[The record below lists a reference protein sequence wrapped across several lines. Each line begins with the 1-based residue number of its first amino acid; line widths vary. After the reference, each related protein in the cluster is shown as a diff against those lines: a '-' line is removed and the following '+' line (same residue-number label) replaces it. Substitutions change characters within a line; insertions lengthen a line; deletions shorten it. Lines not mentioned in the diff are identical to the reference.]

1 MIDIEKRLRRTF
13 SSMAANES
21 LADGLTEDA
30 ASNMLKWGETIAKQ
44 FVLKTSTM
52 EDDMADEFLA
62 PYSSA
67 LRKMMRALG
76 HWVVETDQE
85 VRLEWWNRIEQNG
98 KTLYGDR
105 FVLPALTG
113 SLVAFSLG
121 DILLACGAGWLLWS
135 LGGQKIG
142 RSENEPSSFKP
153 QWSISSQRSQPG
165 SQPVALGSRHQPA
178 LPPAAAVEPG

>member
-1 MIDIEKRLRRTF
+1 MIDIEKRLRRTY

-30 ASNMLKWGETIAKQ
+30 AASMLKWGQAIAEQ
-44 FVLKTSTM
+44 LVLKTSAM

-62 PYSSA
+62 PYASA

-85 VRLEWWNRIEQNG
+85 ARFEWWNRIEQNG

-105 FVLPALTG
+105 FVLPEMEVVLPQLPSGADDQAVL
-113 SLVAFSLG
+113 AFV
-121 DILLACGAGWLLWS
+121 
-135 LGGQKIG
+135 
-142 RSENEPSSFKP
+142 
-153 QWSISSQRSQPG
+153 QRLIEIQRAKG
-165 SQPVALGSRHQPA
+165 
-178 LPPAAAVEPG
+178 

>member
-21 LADGLTEDA
+21 LADGLSEDA
-30 ASNMLKWGETIAKQ
+30 AASVLQWGQTIAKQ

-52 EDDMADEFLA
+52 EDGVADEFLA

-67 LRKMMRALG
+67 LRKMMRAIG
-76 HWVVETDQE
+76 HWALETDPA

-105 FVLPALTG
+105 FVLPQMESVLPQLPSAADTLSVITFIQR
-113 SLVAFSLG
+113 L
-121 DILLACGAGWLLWS
+121 IEN
-135 LGGQKIG
+135 QKAKG
-142 RSENEPSSFKP
+142 
-153 QWSISSQRSQPG
+153 
-165 SQPVALGSRHQPA
+165 
-178 LPPAAAVEPG
+178 

>member
-21 LADGLTEDA
+21 LADGLAEEA
-30 ASNMLKWGETIAKQ
+30 AANLLKWGETIAEQ

-52 EDDMADEFLA
+52 EDDIAEEYLA
-62 PYSSA
+62 PYASA

-85 VRLEWWNRIEQNG
+85 VRSEWWNRIEQNG

-105 FVLPALTG
+105 FVLPQMESVLSQLPSETDANT
-113 SLVAFSLG
+113 V
-121 DILLACGAGWLLWS
+121 LLFVQRLIEI
-135 LGGQKIG
+135 QKAKG
-142 RSENEPSSFKP
+142 
-153 QWSISSQRSQPG
+153 
-165 SQPVALGSRHQPA
+165 
-178 LPPAAAVEPG
+178 

>member
-30 ASNMLKWGETIAKQ
+30 AADLLKWGETIAEQ

-76 HWVVETDQE
+76 YWVVETDQE
-85 VRLEWWNRIEQNG
+85 ARLEWWNRIEQNG

-105 FVLPALTG
+105 FMLPQMEAVLPQLPSGADDQAVL
-113 SLVAFSLG
+113 AFVQRL
-121 DILLACGAGWLLWS
+121 IEN
-135 LGGQKIG
+135 QKAKG
-142 RSENEPSSFKP
+142 
-153 QWSISSQRSQPG
+153 
-165 SQPVALGSRHQPA
+165 
-178 LPPAAAVEPG
+178 

>member
-13 SSMAANES
+13 SAMAANES

-30 ASNMLKWGETIAKQ
+30 AANLLKWSEAIAEQ
-44 FVLKTSTM
+44 FVLKTSAM
-52 EDDMADEFLA
+52 EDDVAEEFLA

-105 FVLPALTG
+105 FVLPQMESVLPQLPSGTDDDQAVL
-113 SLVAFSLG
+113 AFVQRL
-121 DILLACGAGWLLWS
+121 IET
-135 LGGQKIG
+135 QKAKG
-142 RSENEPSSFKP
+142 
-153 QWSISSQRSQPG
+153 
-165 SQPVALGSRHQPA
+165 
-178 LPPAAAVEPG
+178 

>member
-21 LADGLTEDA
+21 LADGLAEDA
-30 ASNMLKWGETIAKQ
+30 AANLLKWGETIAEQ

-52 EDDMADEFLA
+52 EDDIAEEYLA
-62 PYSSA
+62 PYASA

-85 VRLEWWNRIEQNG
+85 VRSEWWNRIEQNG

-105 FVLPALTG
+105 FVLPQMESVLSQLPSETDANT
-113 SLVAFSLG
+113 V
-121 DILLACGAGWLLWS
+121 LLFVQRLIEI
-135 LGGQKIG
+135 QKAKG
-142 RSENEPSSFKP
+142 
-153 QWSISSQRSQPG
+153 
-165 SQPVALGSRHQPA
+165 
-178 LPPAAAVEPG
+178 

>member
-1 MIDIEKRLRRTF
+1 MKFCYTQNMIDIEKRLRRTF

-44 FVLKTSTM
+44 LVLKTSTM
-52 EDDMADEFLA
+52 EDDVAEEFLA

-76 HWVVETDQE
+76 HWVVEKDQT

-105 FVLPALTG
+105 FVLPQMEVVLPQLP
-113 SLVAFSLG
+113 S
-121 DILLACGAGWLLWS
+121 GADDQVITFI
-135 LGGQKIG
+135 QKLI
-142 RSENEPSSFKP
+142 ENQKAK
-153 QWSISSQRSQPG
+153 G
-165 SQPVALGSRHQPA
+165 
-178 LPPAAAVEPG
+178 

>member
-1 MIDIEKRLRRTF
+1 MIDIEKRLRRTY

-30 ASNMLKWGETIAKQ
+30 AASMLKWGQAIAEQ
-44 FVLKTSTM
+44 LVLKTSAM

-62 PYSSA
+62 PYASA

-85 VRLEWWNRIEQNG
+85 ARFEWWNRIEQNG

-105 FVLPALTG
+105 FVLPEMEVVLPQLPSGADDQAVL
-113 SLVAFSLG
+113 AF
-121 DILLACGAGWLLWS
+121 I
-135 LGGQKIG
+135 
-142 RSENEPSSFKP
+142 
-153 QWSISSQRSQPG
+153 QRLIEIQRAKG
-165 SQPVALGSRHQPA
+165 
-178 LPPAAAVEPG
+178 

>member
-1 MIDIEKRLRRTF
+1 MIDIEKRLRRTY

-30 ASNMLKWGETIAKQ
+30 AASMLKWGQAIAEQ
-44 FVLKTSTM
+44 LVLKTSAM

-62 PYSSA
+62 PYASA

-85 VRLEWWNRIEQNG
+85 ARFEWWNRIEQNG

-105 FVLPALTG
+105 FVLPEMEVVLPQLPSGADDQAVL
-113 SLVAFSLG
+113 AFV
-121 DILLACGAGWLLWS
+121 
-135 LGGQKIG
+135 
-142 RSENEPSSFKP
+142 
-153 QWSISSQRSQPG
+153 QR
-165 SQPVALGSRHQPA
+165 LIEHQRA
-178 LPPAAAVEPG
+178 KG